1 MSDSADLYQQVILE
15 HNRNPSNYGPL
26 ANATH
31 SAEGDNPLC
40 GDRFTIELRVDESGI
55 IAVASFNG
63 VGCAISKASASLMTE
78 SVTGISMTAATELFE
93 RFHNLVLSGKDSGKS
108 PTIGKLEIF
117 SGIWEYPARVKCAI
131 LSWHALSR
139 ALSGG
144 GIVTTEE

>member
-1 MSDSADLYQQVILE
+1 MSDSADLYQQVILD

-26 ANATH
+26 PNATH

-40 GDRFTIELRVDESGI
+40 GDRFTIELQVDKSGI
-55 IAVASFNG
+55 ITAANFSG

-78 SVTGISMTAATELFE
+78 SVTGISTTAATEVFE
-93 RFHNLVLSGKDSGKS
+93 CFHNLVLGRNAPSESS
-108 PTIGKLEIF
+108 RLGKLEIF

-144 GIVTTEE
+144 GVATTED